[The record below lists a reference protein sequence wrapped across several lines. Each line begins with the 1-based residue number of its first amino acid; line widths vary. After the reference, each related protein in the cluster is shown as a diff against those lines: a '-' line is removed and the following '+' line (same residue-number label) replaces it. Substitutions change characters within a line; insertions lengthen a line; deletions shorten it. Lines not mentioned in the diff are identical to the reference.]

1 VTFFEVQSGIALLL
15 TLVLLAVKAFAL
27 VDCVARKD
35 ADFSYSMPKRNWLIL
50 LALALVAH
58 LLIWEPL
65 SLLNLLGTVA
75 ALVYLAQLRGSRV

>member
-1 VTFFEVQSGIALLL
+1 MTFFEVQSGIALLL

-35 ADFSYSMPKRNWLIL
+35 ADFSSSMPKRNWLIIL
-50 LALALVAH
+50 VLALVAH

-65 SLLNLLGTVA
+65 SLLNLLGTVG

>member
-1 VTFFEVQSGIALLL
+1 VTFFEVQNGIALLL

-35 ADFSYSMPKRNWLIL
+35 ADFSSSMPKRNWLIIL
-50 LALALVAH
+50 VLALVAH

-75 ALVYLAQLRGSRV
+75 AFVYLAQLRGSRV

>member
-1 VTFFEVQSGIALLL
+1 MTFFEVQNGIALLL

-35 ADFSYSMPKRNWLIL
+35 ADFSSSMPKRNWLIIL
-50 LALALVAH
+50 VLALVAH

-75 ALVYLAQLRGSRV
+75 AFVYLAQLRGSRV